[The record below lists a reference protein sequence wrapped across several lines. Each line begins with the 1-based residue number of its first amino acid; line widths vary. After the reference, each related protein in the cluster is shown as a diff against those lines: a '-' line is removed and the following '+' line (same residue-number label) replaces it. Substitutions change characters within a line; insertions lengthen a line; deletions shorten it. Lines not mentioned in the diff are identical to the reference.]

1 MAALRLARAY
11 TKRSGYVLLE
21 GGYHGLF
28 DAALWTLGMD
38 GWDPTKTDAEPQVVP
53 YSQGVPEVLRQLLH
67 VAPMNDANHLEDL
80 FKRKGH
86 EIAAMLMEPIQGNCC
101 GITADVEYVR
111 AVRELCDRY
120 GVVLIID
127 EVKSG
132 FRVARGGIQEVMGV
146 KADLC
151 TFAKAMANGYPIAAI
166 GGREEIMRMYGNG
179 VAHGGTYTGHCVSL
193 AAAEKTLEI
202 IEETPALET
211 IAAYGKRM
219 QEGMSRVLKARGIA
233 HSFAGHPSMAGCSSR
248 RSRRRPTATGSPRTT
263 PSTMRWPSTCTTRA
277 CSASRTPRALVRLRG
292 PRRRLPEGHA
302 EGLRDRG
309 RPHDRRARQQG
320 RQGGGELSLSASTT
334 QTLPFHVEEGHHAN
348 PPLHFAAST
357 TQTLPPCGEV
367 AGEAGRRGG
376 RRGSGAKRLSL
387 FLLRRLRLFPA
398 VECVAPPPP
407 CPPPQGGG
415 LRRVLIVPHCPLPT
429 AHCPLPTAHC
439 PLPLSPSPD
448 PPAMT
453 PPPSTAGKVWD
464 AIVVGAGHNGL
475 VNACYLARAG
485 LDVLVVERNDWV
497 GGAATSRSLYP
508 GFLYS
513 NCSYVCSLLRPEI
526 MRDLELPKHGLQV
539 VPYEGGVILKQDG
552 GYLGTFR
559 DHDAH
564 RREIGRH
571 SLRDAEAYDRY
582 SAEVIRQC
590 RFIRPFLLR
599 TPPDPTSLKPRDVQ
613 ELLYLGRK
621 FYDLTETE
629 MADTV
634 RFWTMSIAEFLDE
647 FFETDV
653 VKAGFC
659 ISGII
664 GTALGPLSPGTAYVL
679 LHHYMGDVDGA
690 IGAWG
695 FARGGMG
702 AISES
707 LASSFRASGGTVR
720 TGASVDKVLVE
731 NGRAAG
737 VVLDGGEEIR
747 GRLVVSNLDVKR
759 TFLKLVEEPQLPAD
773 FVRKVKNFKIRG
785 SSGKVNIALDG
796 LPDFPALPPSAP
808 FLRGDMHFT
817 DSVERMEGAYD
828 DWKAGRWSADPFLDM
843 MIPTTIDPTMAPPAS
858 TS

>member
-1 MAALRLARAY
+1 
-11 TKRSGYVLLE
+11 
-21 GGYHGLF
+21 
-28 DAALWTLGMD
+28 
-38 GWDPTKTDAEPQVVP
+38 
-53 YSQGVPEVLRQLLH
+53 
-67 VAPMNDANHLEDL
+67 
-80 FKRKGH
+80 
-86 EIAAMLMEPIQGNCC
+86 
-101 GITADVEYVR
+101 
-111 AVRELCDRY
+111 
-120 GVVLIID
+120 
-127 EVKSG
+127 
-132 FRVARGGIQEVMGV
+132 
-146 KADLC
+146 
-151 TFAKAMANGYPIAAI
+151 
-166 GGREEIMRMYGNG
+166 
-179 VAHGGTYTGHCVSL
+179 
-193 AAAEKTLEI
+193 
-202 IEETPALET
+202 
-211 IAAYGKRM
+211 
-219 QEGMSRVLKARGIA
+219 
-233 HSFAGHPSMAGCSSR
+233 
-248 RSRRRPTATGSPRTT
+248 
-263 PSTMRWPSTCTTRA
+263 
-277 CSASRTPRALVRLRG
+277 
-292 PRRRLPEGHA
+292 
-302 EGLRDRG
+302 
-309 RPHDRRARQQG
+309 
-320 RQGGGELSLSASTT
+320 
-334 QTLPFHVEEGHHAN
+334 
-348 PPLHFAAST
+348 
-357 TQTLPPCGEV
+357 
-367 AGEAGRRGG
+367 
-376 RRGSGAKRLSL
+376 
-387 FLLRRLRLFPA
+387 
-398 VECVAPPPP
+398 
-407 CPPPQGGG
+407 
-415 LRRVLIVPHCPLPT
+415 
-429 AHCPLPTAHC
+429 
-439 PLPLSPSPD
+439 
-448 PPAMT
+448 MT
-453 PPPSTAGKVWD
+453 PPPSTAGKTWD

-497 GGAATSRSLYP
+497 GGAATSRSLHP

-629 MADTV
+629 MADTI

-702 AISES
+702 AISDS

-737 VVLDGGEEIR
+737 VVLEGGEEIR

-759 TFLKLVEEPQLPAD
+759 TFLKLLDEPQLPAD
-773 FVRKVKNFKIRG
+773 FVKKVKHFKIRG

-796 LPDFPALPPSAP
+796 LPDFPALPKGAP

-843 MIPTTIDPTMAPPAS
+843 MIPTTIDPTMAPPGKHFMSCFVQYCPPKVEGHDWTDAERDGFAKTVVDQIADYS
-858 TS
+858 PNFRDLILHMEVRTPREIERETGLTEGNIFQGELTFDQLLFNRPVPGYAQYRAPIGGLYMCGSATHPGGGVMGAPGRNAAAEVLRDLKKPAKDMSDAYPVL

>member
-1 MAALRLARAY
+1 
-11 TKRSGYVLLE
+11 
-21 GGYHGLF
+21 
-28 DAALWTLGMD
+28 
-38 GWDPTKTDAEPQVVP
+38 
-53 YSQGVPEVLRQLLH
+53 
-67 VAPMNDANHLEDL
+67 
-80 FKRKGH
+80 
-86 EIAAMLMEPIQGNCC
+86 
-101 GITADVEYVR
+101 
-111 AVRELCDRY
+111 
-120 GVVLIID
+120 
-127 EVKSG
+127 
-132 FRVARGGIQEVMGV
+132 
-146 KADLC
+146 
-151 TFAKAMANGYPIAAI
+151 
-166 GGREEIMRMYGNG
+166 
-179 VAHGGTYTGHCVSL
+179 
-193 AAAEKTLEI
+193 
-202 IEETPALET
+202 
-211 IAAYGKRM
+211 
-219 QEGMSRVLKARGIA
+219 
-233 HSFAGHPSMAGCSSR
+233 
-248 RSRRRPTATGSPRTT
+248 
-263 PSTMRWPSTCTTRA
+263 
-277 CSASRTPRALVRLRG
+277 
-292 PRRRLPEGHA
+292 
-302 EGLRDRG
+302 
-309 RPHDRRARQQG
+309 
-320 RQGGGELSLSASTT
+320 
-334 QTLPFHVEEGHHAN
+334 
-348 PPLHFAAST
+348 
-357 TQTLPPCGEV
+357 
-367 AGEAGRRGG
+367 
-376 RRGSGAKRLSL
+376 
-387 FLLRRLRLFPA
+387 
-398 VECVAPPPP
+398 
-407 CPPPQGGG
+407 
-415 LRRVLIVPHCPLPT
+415 
-429 AHCPLPTAHC
+429 
-439 PLPLSPSPD
+439 
-448 PPAMT
+448 MT
-453 PPPSTAGKVWD
+453 PPPSTAGKIWD

-720 TGASVDKVLVE
+720 TGASVDKVLVQ

-759 TFLKLVEEPQLPAD
+759 TFLKLLEEPQLPAD
-773 FVRKVKNFKIRG
+773 FVKKVKNFKIRG

-843 MIPTTIDPTMAPPAS
+843 MIPTTIDPTMAPPGKHFMSCFVQYCPPKVEGHDWTDAERDGFAKTVVDQIAEYS
-858 TS
+858 PNFKDLILHMEVRTPREIERETGLTEGNIFQGELTFDQLLFNRPVPGYAQYRAPIGGLYMCGSATHPGGGVMGAPGRNAAAEVLRDLKKPAKDMSDAYPVL